1 MAKRH
6 IFVDNTEIVLIDL
19 SGKKAAVLNLTSD
32 KIIRIQ
38 FDSIKEM
45 KLFKKIPSEKIS
57 FVIRGREKPLAFTK
71 KKEKEFF
78 DAYKDELT
86 GFIKRHH
93 ITFVNNLEKKS

>member
-6 IFVDNTEIVLIDL
+6 IFVDNTEVVLIDL

-38 FDSIKEM
+38 FDEIKEM
-45 KLFKKIPSEKIS
+45 KLFKRIPSEKIS
-57 FVIRGREKPLAFTK
+57 FVIRGREKPVTFTK

-78 DAYKDELT
+78 EAYKDELT
-86 GFIKRHH
+86 EFVKKHH
-93 ITFVNNLEKKS
+93 ITFVNNLKK